1 MADLVS
7 PGVQIKEK
15 DLTTT
20 VTSPPGSIGAVA
32 IVASKGYADSI
43 VTVGSEEELVEHFGK
58 PSGSNFEYWFSAAN
72 FLGYT
77 NNLKVVR
84 ALQPTMMNATGAGA
98 GALIPNTIAYQIGDG
113 TNGPYSGGEATGLG
127 SWAARTPGTWGNSLQ
142 VSACT
147 SGDAY
152 YKAAKTSTTSALAA
166 GDTTIPVSAVTDI
179 LVGSIVSVDGDTPG
193 SLYKVTAINSL
204 VLTIAR
210 YPTQVATGIVATTIV
225 NTSNLNLYWEWYDQ
239 FDGPPGTSQYAT
251 DHGASTDELHIVVVD
266 EDGDISGVKETVL
279 ERFDAVSK
287 ASDALTDEGGQ
298 NYYADVLYADSAYI
312 YWLDHPA
319 GGTNW
324 GTSVITKNTYT
335 AATAP
340 VDTESLVSG
349 ADGTTVTNAQ
359 RLAAYDKFKDADSV
373 DIQLVIEGPPTISGA
388 ADVVLANHLTDLV
401 NGRKDCMAF
410 LSPEKDAVINKAAG
424 AAQAAVVETWGDTIA
439 SSSYVVMDSGW
450 FKIYDKYNDLF
461 RWIPLNSATAG
472 TCAATDILEDPWWS
486 PGGLT
491 RGQIR
496 SSIELAFNPSQ
507 TQRDG
512 LYRKR
517 VNPIVTF
524 PGEGTVLWGD
534 KTALSSQSA
543 FSRINVR
550 RLFITIE
557 EACKVAARS
566 ILFDFNDDFTRENFR
581 SMIDPYLRDIQ
592 ARRGIT
598 DFEVV
603 CDTSNNTPQVIDANK
618 FVADVYVKPARSI
631 NFITL
636 TFIATRTGVD
646 FSEVVGRA

>member
-1 MADLVS
+1 
-7 PGVQIKEK
+7 
-15 DLTTT
+15 
-20 VTSPPGSIGAVA
+20 
-32 IVASKGYADSI
+32 
-43 VTVGSEEELVEHFGK
+43 
-58 PSGSNFEYWFSAAN
+58 
-72 FLGYT
+72 
-77 NNLKVVR
+77 
-84 ALQPTMMNATGAGA
+84 MMNATGAGA

-127 SWAARTPGTWGNSLQ
+127 SWAARTPGAWGNNLQ

-152 YKAAKTSTTSALAA
+152 YKAIKTTTTAELLAGA
-166 GDTTIPVSAVTDI
+166 TTVPCAAVTDF
-179 LVGSIVSVDGDTPG
+179 LVGSIISVNGDTAG
-193 SLYKVTAINSL
+193 SLYKVTAITSL
-204 VLTIAR
+204 NLTIER
-210 YPTQVATGIVATTIV
+210 YPTQVATGIVGATIASSAGV
-225 NTSNLNLYWEWYDQ
+225 YLFWQWYDQ

-251 DHGASTDELHIVVVD
+251 DNGSLTDELHIAVID
-266 EDGDISGVKETVL
+266 QDGGISGVAGTVL
-279 ERFDAVSK
+279 ERYDAVSK
-287 ASDALTDEGGQ
+287 ASDALTDEGAA
-298 NYYADVLYADSAYI
+298 NYYLDVLYGDSAYI

-324 GTSVITKNTYT
+324 GTAATGQVTYV

-410 LSPEKDAVINKAAG
+410 LSPEKNAVINKAAG

-557 EACKVAARS
+557 EACKIAARS
-566 ILFDFNDDFTRENFR
+566 ILFEFNDEFTRANFKGIVDQYM
-581 SMIDPYLRDIQ
+581 SDVQ
-592 ARRGIT
+592 ARRGVT
-598 DFEVV
+598 DFLTV
-603 CDTSNNTPQVIDANK
+603 CDTSNNTPQVIDNNE
-618 FVADVYVKPARSI
+618 FRADVYLKPNRSI

-646 FSEVVGRA
+646 FTEVVGQ

>member
-43 VTVGSEEELVEHFGK
+43 VTVGSEEELVEQFGK

-127 SWAARTPGTWGNSLQ
+127 SWAARTPGAWGNNLQ

-152 YKAAKTSTTSALAA
+152 YKAVKTTTTAELLAGA
-166 GDTTIPVSAVTDI
+166 TTVACAAVTDI
-179 LVGSIVSVDGDTPG
+179 VVGSIISVNGDTAG
-193 SLYKVTAINSL
+193 SLYKVTAITSL
-204 VLTIAR
+204 NLTIER
-210 YPTQVATGIVATTIV
+210 YPTQVATGIVAATIASSAGV
-225 NTSNLNLYWEWYDQ
+225 NLFWQWYDQ

-251 DHGASTDELHIVVVD
+251 DNGSLTDELHIAVID
-266 EDGDISGVKETVL
+266 QDGGISGVAGTVL
-279 ERFDAVSK
+279 ERYDAVSK
-287 ASDALTDEGGQ
+287 ASDALTDEGAA
-298 NYYADVLYADSAYI
+298 NYYADVLYSDSAYI

-324 GTSVITKNTYT
+324 GTAATGQVTYV

-410 LSPEKDAVINKAAG
+410 LSPEKAAVINKAAG

-557 EACKVAARS
+557 EACKIAARS
-566 ILFDFNDDFTRENFR
+566 ILFEFNDDFTRENFR

-618 FVADVYVKPARSI
+618 FIADVYIKPARSI

-636 TFIATRTGVD
+636 TFVATRTGVD